1 MSGESMATYDKQ
13 NIIQLSDTWEFYDLF
28 DQLIRVQQ
36 IPEEKISEGLC
47 SVSMIS
53 RIRQGERTPNKMMRD
68 RLVARL
74 GLADDRNENFL
85 GYEEYVKWKLRYRI
99 LTCIENENF
108 AEAEKLMCHFTK
120 DDDFNN
126 LLEQQFY
133 YMMQVQ
139 LLQVQ
144 CGAEEK
150 IAELLEKAVSLTM
163 PSVLGRGKPLSELL
177 LANQEINLLL
187 EYEKYKHPEQL
198 QERCAEMLQYI
209 INADWDADSKAKI
222 YPKVVFYEC
231 ECAFLGKPDYEK
243 LLEHCNYG
251 IECLRKTEKMYYL
264 WELLTMRER
273 IYKEWILI
281 LEKQEDEE
289 KASYLL
295 EAQQENEKWKQAI
308 EMVYSLSGLQPQMK
322 TSCYFYMQ
330 QEMYCINEVIRCRRE
345 MFGMTKKK
353 LSENICS
360 EKTVGRLEKHQ
371 TKVQMP
377 IAKQLF
383 EKLNL
388 SGEYQR
394 ADIVTNNPEVLEWLN
409 EFVLAGNN
417 YEIEEALKILQHIE
431 THISMEIPLNKQ
443 FIHLMKSKLQ
453 SISMTSE
460 QFFEEAKKAL
470 EYTVSE
476 QCIFQA
482 KNLYLTNGEL
492 TCLYHMAQS
501 LGGKGLNTYY
511 KLLLFICSEWEKNGE
526 IGAHIGIYELLM
538 SKIASVYGREGDLD
552 EADKIFKKAMLE
564 CLRYKRVNQLHLNL
578 YCLVWLDME
587 REKKGIQ
594 KKEFSDI
601 PNALD
606 SCIQLSKMCI
616 KNHYEIVYT
625 EKIKNYCEKINTLTD

>member
-1 MSGESMATYDKQ
+1 MITYDKQ
-13 NIIQLSDTWEFYDLF
+13 NMIQLSDTWEFYDLF
-28 DQLIRVQQ
+28 DRLLCVQEV
-36 IPEEKISEGLC
+36 PEEKISEGLC

-99 LTCIENENF
+99 LTCIEDENF
-108 AEAEKLMCHFTK
+108 AEAEKLLCHFTK

-126 LLEQQFY
+126 PLEQQFY

-139 LLQVQ
+139 ILQAQSGDV
-144 CGAEEK
+144 ET
-150 IAELLEKAVSLTM
+150 IATLLEKALSLTM
-163 PSVLGRGKPLSELL
+163 PSVLDGSKSLSELL
-177 LANQEINLLL
+177 LANQEINVLL

-198 QERCAEMLQYI
+198 QERCEELLQYI
-209 INADWDADSKAKI
+209 TNADWDADSKAKI

-231 ECAFLGKPDYEK
+231 ECAFFGKPDYEK
-243 LLEHCNYG
+243 LLEHCDYG
-251 IECLRKTEKMYYL
+251 IKCLRKTEKMYYL

-273 IYKEWILI
+273 IYKDWILV
-281 LEKQEDEE
+281 LQKQRNI
-289 KASYLL
+289 KKVSNLL
-295 EAQQENEKWKQAI
+295 ELQEENKKWKQAL
-308 EMVYSLSGLQPQMK
+308 ETVYSLSGLQPQMK

-353 LSENICS
+353 LSEDICS

-377 IAKQLF
+377 IAKLLF

-394 ADIVTNNPEVLEWLN
+394 ADIVTDKPEVLEWLN

-417 YEIEEALKILQHIE
+417 YETEEALKILQNIKN
-431 THISMEIPLNKQ
+431 HISMEIPLNKQ

-470 EYTVSE
+470 EYTISE

-501 LGGKGLNTYY
+501 FWKKGVNEYY
-511 KLLLFICSEWEKNGE
+511 ELLLFLCTEWERNE
-526 IGAHIGIYELLM
+526 EVGAHIGVYELLM
-538 SKIASVYGREGDLD
+538 SKIASVYGKEGDLD
-552 EADKIFKKAMLE
+552 EADRIFKKAMLE

-578 YCLVWLDME
+578 YCLIWLDME

-594 KKEFSDI
+594 KKEFHDI
-601 PNALD
+601 PKALE

-616 KNHYEIVYT
+616 KNYYEIVYT
-625 EKIKNYCEKINTLTD
+625 EKIKNYCEKINYSMD

>member
-1 MSGESMATYDKQ
+1 MSGENMATCDKQ

-28 DQLIRVQQ
+28 DRLLRVQE
-36 IPEEKISEGLC
+36 IPGEKISEGLC

-53 RIRQGERTPNKMMRD
+53 RIRLGERTPNKMMRD

-99 LTCIENENF
+99 LTCIEDENF
-108 AEAEKLMCHFTK
+108 AEAEKLLCYFTK

-126 LLEQQFY
+126 PLEQQFY

-139 LLQVQ
+139 LLQAQ
-144 CGAEEK
+144 SGAEEK

-163 PSVLGRGKPLSELL
+163 PSVLDRSKPLSKLL

-198 QERCAEMLQYI
+198 QERCAEILQYI
-209 INADWDADSKAKI
+209 ANADWDADSKAKI

-231 ECAFLGKPDYEK
+231 ECAFRGQPDYEK
-243 LLEHCNYG
+243 LLEHCDYG
-251 IECLRKTEKMYYL
+251 MECLRTTEKMYYL

-273 IYKEWILI
+273 IYAEWIPI
-281 LEKQEDEE
+281 LKQEGHAE
-289 KASYLL
+289 KAIKLL
-295 EAQQENEKWKQAI
+295 EVQQENEKWKQAL
-308 EMVYSLSGLQPQMK
+308 ETVYSLSGLQPKMK

-353 LSENICS
+353 LSEDICS

-394 ADIVTNNPEVLEWLN
+394 ADIVTNKPEVLEWLN
-409 EFVLAGNN
+409 EFVLAINN
-417 YEIEEALKILQHIE
+417 YETDEALQILQNIE
-431 THISMEIPLNKQ
+431 NHISMEIPLNKQ
-443 FIHLMKSKLQ
+443 FIHVMRSKLKTAPM
-453 SISMTSE
+453 SKE
-460 QFFEEAKKAL
+460 LYLKECREAL

-492 TCLYHMAQS
+492 NCLYHMAQS
-501 LGGKGLNTYY
+501 LDAKGLNDYY
-511 KLLLFICSEWEKNGE
+511 KLLLFICKEWEKNGE
-526 IGAHIGIYELLM
+526 IGSHIGIYELLM
-538 SKIASVYGREGDLD
+538 SKIASIYGREGKLE
-552 EADKIFKKAMLE
+552 EADKMFKKAMLE

-578 YCLVWLDME
+578 YCLVLNDIE
-587 REKKGIQ
+587 REKMGIY
-594 KKEFSDI
+594 KKYFYDI
-601 PNALD
+601 HKAFEH
-606 SCIQLSKMCI
+606 CIQLSRMCI
-616 KNHYEIVYT
+616 KNHYEEVYT
-625 EKIKNYCEKINTLTD
+625 QKILQYCKEFK